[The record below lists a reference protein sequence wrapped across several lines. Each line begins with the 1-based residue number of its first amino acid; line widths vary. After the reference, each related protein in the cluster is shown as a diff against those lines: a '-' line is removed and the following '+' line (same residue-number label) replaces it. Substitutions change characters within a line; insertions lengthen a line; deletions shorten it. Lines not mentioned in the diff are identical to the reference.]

1 MVFLTYPNT
10 YTHVCDHPINAQV
23 WPLLSKSNCIEF
35 LQHRKSQKRG
45 FMLAMCERSQHVWH
59 PWTRFNIIILIN
71 ACMHACIYKKYQLQL
86 GSNQATHTR
95 LATPNKKNNRV
106 WNMVSTCSF
115 KYCMRFKNGW
125 IPICNLDFWLHTF
138 IGTMVCEEQ
147 PVSYNT
153 IPKKNSSQLN
163 WNRGSLKWLNTIM
176 TLGWNLSIDKLGCS
190 TSQVPDMAST
200 KNNSKANLGLR
211 LVEWAHT
218 KHYSWWIRLNKR
230 LLSIPYYFQK
240 RLAIYILY
248 IYAQTQH
255 FNFLQETGQPY
266 NWQALRIHG
275 THCQVEYMGFVM
287 MLPYWWW
294 SMSCTQCRIGSK
306 KLHAW
311 HLELLPRLTSTQCS
325 WYLMFNNGF
334 QTSPTLPP

>member
-10 YTHVCDHPINAQV
+10 YTHVCDYPINAQV

-71 ACMHACIYKKYQLQL
+71 ACMHAWIYKKYQLQL

-218 KHYSWWIRLNKR
+218 KHYSWLIRLNKR

-240 RLAIYILY
+240 RLAIYISY
-248 IYAQTQH
+248 IYIYMHKLSTSIFYKKPGSH
-255 FNFLQETGQPY
+255 TIGKPY
-266 NWQALRIHG
+266 
-275 THCQVEYMGFVM
+275 VFMG
-287 MLPYWWW
+287 LIAKWSTWGSWWCCHIDGGPW
-294 SMSCTQCRIGSK
+294 AA
-306 KLHAW
+306 HNAA
-311 HLELLPRLTSTQCS
+311 
-325 WYLMFNNGF
+325 
-334 QTSPTLPP
+334 

>member
-1 MVFLTYPNT
+1 M
-10 YTHVCDHPINAQV
+10 HVYIRSINSSSDRIKQ
-23 WPLLSKSNCIEF
+23 
-35 LQHRKSQKRG
+35 
-45 FMLAMCERSQHVWH
+45 
-59 PWTRFNIIILIN
+59 LIPDW
-71 ACMHACIYKKYQLQL
+71 QPQ
-86 GSNQATHTR
+86 T
-95 LATPNKKNNRV
+95 KKNNRV

-218 KHYSWWIRLNKR
+218 KHYSWLIRLNKR

-240 RLAIYILY
+240 RLAIYISY
-248 IYAQTQH
+248 IYIYMHKLSTSIFYKKPGSH
-255 FNFLQETGQPY
+255 TIGKPY
-266 NWQALRIHG
+266 
-275 THCQVEYMGFVM
+275 VFMG
-287 MLPYWWW
+287 LIAKWSTWGSWWCCHIDGGPW
-294 SMSCTQCRIGSK
+294 AA
-306 KLHAW
+306 HNAA
-311 HLELLPRLTSTQCS
+311 
-325 WYLMFNNGF
+325 
-334 QTSPTLPP
+334 

>member
-1 MVFLTYPNT
+1 
-10 YTHVCDHPINAQV
+10 
-23 WPLLSKSNCIEF
+23 
-35 LQHRKSQKRG
+35 
-45 FMLAMCERSQHVWH
+45 
-59 PWTRFNIIILIN
+59 
-71 ACMHACIYKKYQLQL
+71 
-86 GSNQATHTR
+86 
-95 LATPNKKNNRV
+95 
-106 WNMVSTCSF
+106 MVSTCSF

-218 KHYSWWIRLNKR
+218 KHYSWLIRLNKR

-255 FNFLQETGQPY
+255 FNFLQETGQP
-266 NWQALRIHG
+266 
-275 THCQVEYMGFVM
+275 
-287 MLPYWWW
+287 
-294 SMSCTQCRIGSK
+294 QCRIGSK

-334 QTSPTLPP
+334 QTRPTLPP